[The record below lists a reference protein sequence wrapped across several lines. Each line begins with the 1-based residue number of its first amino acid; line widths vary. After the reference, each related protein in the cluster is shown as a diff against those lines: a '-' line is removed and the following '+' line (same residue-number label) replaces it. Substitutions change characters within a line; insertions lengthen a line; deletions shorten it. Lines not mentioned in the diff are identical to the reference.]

1 MKIVIQTQYCE
12 NYAWKEDGSLGTGTD
27 AYWKFKGGDTYIVE
41 DVTADQAQSSTF
53 WDTLEALVTYYND
66 ASKEYVLDMKVI
78 DEADFKLEDHISE
91 WETPTYIIQAEYGFI
106 AQKRTMNGEFGYMR
120 SEIKSKF
127 ETWTMLPRQERKF
140 YSSSFT
146 MDNDLILSSTGLKTY
161 LTEAA

>member
-12 NYAWKEDGSLGTGTD
+12 NYAWNEDGTLGTGAD

-41 DVTADQAQSSTF
+41 DVTAEQAQSSSF
-53 WDTLEALVTYYND
+53 WDELETLVTYYND
-66 ASKEYVLDMKVI
+66 ASKEYVLDMSVV
-78 DEADFKLEDHISE
+78 DDADLKLEDHISE

-127 ETWTMLPRQERKF
+127 ESWTMLPRQERKF
-140 YSSSFT
+140 YSCSYPL
-146 MDNDLILSSTGLKTY
+146 DNDLILCSDELELYLK
-161 LTEAA
+161 EAA

>member
-12 NYAWKEDGSLGTGTD
+12 NYAAHNEDFVPGVSED
-27 AYWKFKGGDTYIVE
+27 YWKFKGGDTYIVE
-41 DVTADQAQSSTF
+41 DVTAEQAQSSSF
-53 WDTLEALVTYYND
+53 WDELETLVTYYND
-66 ASKEYVLDMKVI
+66 ASKEYVLDMSVI
-78 DEADFKLEDHISE
+78 DDADFKLEDHIQE

-120 SEIKSKF
+120 PEIKSKF

-146 MDNDLILSSTGLKTY
+146 MDNDLILSSTELETY
-161 LTEAA
+161 LKEAA

>member
-12 NYAWKEDGSLGTGTD
+12 NYAAHNEDFVPGVSED
-27 AYWKFKGGDTYIVE
+27 YWKFKGGDTYIVE
-41 DVTADQAQSSTF
+41 DVTAEQAQSSSF
-53 WDTLEALVTYYND
+53 WDELEALVTYYND
-66 ASKEYVLDMKVI
+66 ASKEYVLDMTVI
-78 DEADFKLEDHISE
+78 DDADFKLEDHIQE

-120 SEIKSKF
+120 PEIKSKF

-146 MDNDLILSSTGLKTY
+146 MDNDLILSSTELETY
-161 LTEAA
+161 LKEAA